1 MIPASFPMKLRI
13 VIGVAVALSLLYV
26 GDLAALRFRHDPFG
40 TITVQRYD
48 AIPEK
53 NGKVEFQVEPPVA
66 QSCVHSFFPHQG
78 YPPCWYL
85 SRHTE
90 QRINY

>member
-1 MIPASFPMKLRI
+1 MKLRI
-13 VIGVAVALSLLYV
+13 MITALLMLIATYI
-26 GDLAALRFRHDPFG
+26 GDLIALHFRHERLG

-66 QSCVHSFFPHQG
+66 QPCVHSIFPHQG
-78 YPPCWYL
+78 YLPCWYL
-85 SRHTE
+85 SRHSE